1 MNVVDTNERVIQIQS
16 SYELEWLWDA
26 VLQKTASCRKD
37 EAAGTAILRQLAKL
51 RKPEPDTELLALLRS
66 LD

>member
-1 MNVVDTNERVIQIQS
+1 MNVVDTDERVIQIQS

-26 VLQKTASCRKD
+26 VLQKAASCRKD
-37 EAAGTAILRQLAKL
+37 EAAGVAILRQLAKL
-51 RKPEPDTELLALLRS
+51 RKPEPDAELLALLRS

>member
-1 MNVVDTNERVIQIQS
+1 MNVIDTNDRVVQIQS

-26 VLQKTASCRKD
+26 VLQKAASCQKN
-37 EAAGTAILRQLAKL
+37 EAAGVAILRQLAKL